1 MRITFAPGAWI
12 HAGRITAACISL
24 CGMVSTRYIT
34 PFVQPGERV
43 RQAVQKINTTVD
55 LLISDLHIIKQT
67 IKSPISEAGTITTA
81 GSYILTN
88 TIEDSITIA
97 ASDVFLDL
105 NGYGIHNESE
115 EGCITV

>member
-1 MRITFAPGAWI
+1 VHGYTQVELQRPAYLCVAW
-12 HAGRITAACISL
+12 S
-24 CGMVSTRYIT
+24 
-34 PFVQPGERV
+34 V

-88 TIEDSITIA
+88 TIEGSITIA

>member
-43 RQAVQKINTTVD
+43 RQAVQKINTTV
-55 LLISDLHIIKQT
+55 KQT